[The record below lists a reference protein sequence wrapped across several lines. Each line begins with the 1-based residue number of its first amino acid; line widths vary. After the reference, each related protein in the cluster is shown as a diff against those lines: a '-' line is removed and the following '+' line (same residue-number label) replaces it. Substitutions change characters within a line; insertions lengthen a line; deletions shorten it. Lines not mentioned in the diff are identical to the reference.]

1 MGNRLILASQ
11 SPRRYELLKQVGLDF
26 DVIPSRVEEDYIK
39 GESPRSH
46 VLRLAEA
53 KALDVGSEH
62 PDRWVVAADT
72 IVYVD
77 HSILGKPRSREE
89 AKKMLRRLSGKEHRV
104 LTGLSV
110 QHLERGKGDQDAVR
124 TAVKVK
130 KLTPSE
136 IDWYVKTGEPCDKA
150 GGYAIQ
156 GIGSFMIESIKGS
169 YTNVVG
175 LPICELI
182 QMLSRLKAIRFP
194 PTLSLPHS
202 WGEGRRGGRNAEC
215 GLRPEPCKV
224 QGSPA
229 PCVVQGGFRKMGKM

>member
-1 MGNRLILASQ
+1 MGNRLILASK

-26 DVIPSRVEEDYIK
+26 DVIPSRIEEDYIK
-39 GESPRSH
+39 GESPRKH

-53 KALDVGSEH
+53 KALDVGNQH

-77 HSILGKPRSREE
+77 HSILGKPKSREE

-104 LTGLSV
+104 LTGFSV
-110 QHLERGKGDQDAVR
+110 HHLEKRKGDRQTVQ

-130 KLTPSE
+130 KLTQE
-136 IDWYVKTGEPCDKA
+136 EMEWYVKTEEPFDKA

-156 GIGSFMIESIKGS
+156 GMGSFMIESIKGS

-175 LPICELI
+175 LPVCELI
-182 QMLSRLKAIRFP
+182 QMLRRLGAIKISFDGI
-194 PTLSLPHS
+194 HI
-202 WGEGRRGGRNAEC
+202 
-215 GLRPEPCKV
+215 
-224 QGSPA
+224 SP
-229 PCVVQGGFRKMGKM
+229 